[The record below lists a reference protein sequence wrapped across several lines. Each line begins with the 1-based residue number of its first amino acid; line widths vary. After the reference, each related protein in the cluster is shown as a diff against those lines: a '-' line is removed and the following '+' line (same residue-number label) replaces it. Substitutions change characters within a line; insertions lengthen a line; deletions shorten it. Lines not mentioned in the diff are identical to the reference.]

1 MPIPDCKKSDGF
13 LDNAYGRHRLARTQ
27 RRHAPL
33 VGRPHPRMAKS
44 TQDPHKRR
52 AAYLSERR
60 ALIESEQK
68 SSEQFDKGILTLAAG
83 ALAVSLV
90 FLEKI
95 APKPPHHSVAAL
107 YIAWVALIA
116 SLLSTLASFLTS
128 QHACRRAV
136 HILESPEPA
145 AETNWWPELQ

>member
-1 MPIPDCKKSDGF
+1 
-13 LDNAYGRHRLARTQ
+13 
-27 RRHAPL
+27 
-33 VGRPHPRMAKS
+33 MAKP
-44 TQDPHKRR
+44 TQDAHERR
-52 AAYLSERR
+52 AAYLAERR
-60 ALIESEQK
+60 ALIDSEQR
-68 SSEQFDKGILTLAAG
+68 SSEQFDKGVLTLAAG

-95 APKPPHHSVAAL
+95 APKPPHHSVAASYL
-107 YIAWVALIA
+107 AWVALIA

-145 AETNWWPELQ
+145 AETNWWARITMSLNWIYIAAFVAGISALAYFSIKNFE

>member
-1 MPIPDCKKSDGF
+1 
-13 LDNAYGRHRLARTQ
+13 
-27 RRHAPL
+27 
-33 VGRPHPRMAKS
+33 MAKS

-90 FLEKI
+90 FLEKSRQN
-95 APKPPHHSVAAL
+95 HRTTL
-107 YIAWVALIA
+107 
-116 SLLSTLASFLTS
+116 SLLCISHGS
-128 QHACRRAV
+128 R
-136 HILESPEPA
+136 
-145 AETNWWPELQ
+145 